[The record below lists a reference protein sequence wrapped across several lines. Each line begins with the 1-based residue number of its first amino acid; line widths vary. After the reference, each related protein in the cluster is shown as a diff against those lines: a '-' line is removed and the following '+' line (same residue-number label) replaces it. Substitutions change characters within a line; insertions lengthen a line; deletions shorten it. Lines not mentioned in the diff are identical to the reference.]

1 MEANIILRKEDLN
14 LEFIEKLK
22 GFSKKSHKLQLAISD
37 VEDFELNKKETK
49 EEYFKRL
56 VNASK
61 NVVKN
66 KLSFRDKD
74 FLDKI
79 KEEL

>member
-66 KLSFRDKD
+66 KLSFSDKD

>member
-1 MEANIILRKEDLN
+1 MKANIILRKEDLN
-14 LEFIEKLK
+14 LEFIEKLN
-22 GFSKKSHKLQLAISD
+22 GFLKKSHKLQLAISE
-37 VEDFELNKKETK
+37 VEDFELNKKEK

-66 KLSFRDKD
+66 KLSFSDKD
-74 FLDKI
+74 LLDKI

>member
-1 MEANIILRKEDLN
+1 MKANIILRKEDLN

-22 GFSKKSHKLQLAISD
+22 GFFKKSDKLQIAISE

-56 VNASK
+56 ENASK
-61 NVVKN
+61 NVEKN
-66 KLSFRDKD
+66 KLSFSDKD
-74 FLDKI
+74 FLDMI
-79 KEEL
+79 KEKL

>member
-1 MEANIILRKEDLN
+1 
-14 LEFIEKLK
+14 
-22 GFSKKSHKLQLAISD
+22 
-37 VEDFELNKKETK
+37 LNKKEKK

>member
-22 GFSKKSHKLQLAISD
+22 GFFKKSDKLQIAISE
-37 VEDFELNKKETK
+37 VEHFELNKKETT

-56 VNASK
+56 ENASK
-61 NVVKN
+61 NVEKN
-66 KLSFRDKD
+66 KLSFSDKD
-74 FLDKI
+74 FLDMI

>member
-1 MEANIILRKEDLN
+1 
-14 LEFIEKLK
+14 
-22 GFSKKSHKLQLAISD
+22 
-37 VEDFELNKKETK
+37 LNKKETK

-66 KLSFRDKD
+66 KLSFSDKD